1 MPDIEPKSSIEVMR
15 TALVIAFGCA
25 LLVSLASVLLR
36 PYYLAH
42 LESMT
47 PVDTML
53 EELRHLNEGRK
64 PQAHARVVDLNNG
77 VYSDAVDPASYD
89 ARSAAND
96 PQVSVSIPKDLDVA
110 RLKQRARYAVVYVIG
125 KDHSAPDAVVL
136 PVRGRGYQ
144 SALYGYLALMADSRE
159 VLALQFYEQDETP
172 GLGTQIQSPAWEA
185 QWPGKQV
192 FDADGRVDIE
202 FDAISGATRTSRG
215 VERLLKFWLGE
226 FGFGPYLQNL
236 REGKL

>member
-1 MPDIEPKSSIEVMR
+1 MPDIDRKSSIEVMR
-15 TALVIAFGCA
+15 TALIVAFVCA
-25 LLVSLASVLLR
+25 LLVSLAAVLLR
-36 PYYLAH
+36 PYYLEH
-42 LESMT
+42 LQRTAGLDSM
-47 PVDTML
+47 L
-53 EELRHLNEGRK
+53 QELRHLNEGRK
-64 PQAHARVVDLNNG
+64 PQFVAMVVDLDNG
-77 VYSDAVDPASYD
+77 FYSDAVDPASYD
-89 ARSAAND
+89 ARSAASN
-96 PQVSVSIPKDLDVA
+96 PEVSVSIPKELDVA
-110 RLKQRARYAVVYVIG
+110 RLKRRARYAVVYVIG
-125 KDHSAPDAVVL
+125 QDSSAPDALVL
-136 PVRGRGYQ
+136 PVRGIGYQ
-144 SALYGYLALMADSRE
+144 SALYGYLALRADSSE

-172 GLGTQIQSPAWEA
+172 GLGTQIQSPEWEA